1 MCDKI
6 ICYFCHSPGK
16 APLLVPSL
24 FVLCWSGSCSR
35 RRLNSAVCEVFVTV
49 TMWASQTICASLWGR
64 SGLDVLQLKRSEY
77 AVSLGCLLI
86 WALQNPFEWWKII
99 LWDRR
104 YCSWASI
111 YVCTVCVYIV
121 CVSYTHTHTHTRT
134 HNIYTCVCV
143 FSILR
148 YNICSPN
155 GLLKKKIVASFFIYW
170 FLHHWKNPFSS
181 LMLCNKPPPHSAA
194 YTARILRLSFCES
207 GACHG
212 LVGVLS
218 FIILQGCNQGVGWGC
233 DLLWRLDGED
243 SVPNAHV
250 VPGRNLPASLGF
262 LPWGS
267 IYRAFHNRAASKRGG
282 RGSEQGRS
290 RSFFPFLIAKMTCLY
305 FTVFCSLAPSH

>member
-1 MCDKI
+1 MRNTVSMCDKI

-35 RRLNSAVCEVFVTV
+35 RRLNSAVCEVFVTE

-121 CVSYTHTHTHTRT
+121 CVSYTHTHTHTHT
-134 HNIYTCVCV
+134 QYIYVC
-143 FSILR
+143 
-148 YNICSPN
+148 
-155 GLLKKKIVASFFIYW
+155 
-170 FLHHWKNPFSS
+170 
-181 LMLCNKPPPHSAA
+181 LC
-194 YTARILRLSFCES
+194 I
-207 GACHG
+207 
-212 LVGVLS
+212 
-218 FIILQGCNQGVGWGC
+218 
-233 DLLWRLDGED
+233 
-243 SVPNAHV
+243 
-250 VPGRNLPASLGF
+250 
-262 LPWGS
+262 
-267 IYRAFHNRAASKRGG
+267 
-282 RGSEQGRS
+282 
-290 RSFFPFLIAKMTCLY
+290 
-305 FTVFCSLAPSH
+305 